1 MVTPVDPGDSVDP
14 GSPAG
19 PGAEQGAGPA
29 GPKNS
34 APAAAPPVGVGRA
47 DRPAIGWTEIGV
59 SVVTY
64 LVLQIAVGVVLFLI
78 YRGPP
83 PGIPLAALAA
93 ISAGGAVAVAA
104 AVRVRSPAALGLRRP
119 SGRALLLGVG
129 AGVLAWGL
137 ARGIIIGYVS
147 ATGDLSNPQAGFAA
161 TASAST
167 VSLLGLLAVGALL
180 VPLGEEVL
188 FRGVLFAGLRRYG
201 LTVAVVLSAVLF
213 GAAHGLN
220 VVGITAAVLG
230 VLNALLY
237 DRTRSIWPAVV
248 AHAINNTIVFV
259 SAAVLLG

>member
-1 MVTPVDPGDSVDP
+1 
-14 GSPAG
+14 
-19 PGAEQGAGPA
+19 
-29 GPKNS
+29 
-34 APAAAPPVGVGRA
+34 VGVGRA
-47 DRPAIGWTEIGV
+47 DRPAIGSTEIGV
-59 SVVTY
+59 SAVTY

-137 ARGIIIGYVS
+137 ARGIIIGYVT

-180 VPLGEEVL
+180 VPLGEKLL
-188 FRGVLFAGLRRYG
+188 FRGVLFAGLRHYG
-201 LTVAVVLSAVLF
+201 LIVAVVLSAVLF